1 MKRGFRQIRAFLEI
15 ARQSS
20 FTRSAQ
26 ALHVSQPALTVQ
38 LRQLEDELGVR
49 LFDRDRRGVSLTAA
63 GRSMLGPL
71 QRILDEFDGVVEH
84 GRDLA
89 GLKRGR
95 LTIAALP
102 SIAAAWLPGVIR
114 DFQREYPG
122 IDIRVAD
129 VPSDQIQSLVRD
141 EAADLGLGPW
151 VSRDRAVQFRE
162 LLVDHMGV
170 FFPPGHALSAAR
182 RPTLRMASRYP
193 QILTTPGTSVRQMLH
208 HALEKSGLDVEVA
221 CEVAYLSS
229 AISMVRAGLGVSIL
243 PLSTLHA
250 AACEGLEYR
259 RIWGSHLSRRLGLIT
274 LRRASPSPAAQAFV
288 ELLLARRRPG

>member
-38 LRQLEDELGVR
+38 LRQLKDKLGVR
-49 LFDRDRRGVSLTAA
+49 LFDRDRRGVSSTAA

-71 QRILDEFDGVVEH
+71 QRILDKFDGVVEH

-114 DFQREYPG
+114 DFREREYPG

-208 HALEKSGLDVEVA
+208 HALEKERPGCRSGVRGGLSVLGHQHGACGPGRVHPAALHVA
-221 CEVAYLSS
+221 C
-229 AISMVRAGLGVSIL
+229 
-243 PLSTLHA
+243 
-250 AACEGLEYR
+250 
-259 RIWGSHLSRRLGLIT
+259 RRLRGARNT
-274 LRRASPSPAAQAFV
+274 VASGAVTSAVGWA
-288 ELLLARRRPG
+288 